1 MVLVPRPTPMFEV
14 KVLLALF
21 SYQFWPLAALFLLR
35 VTVPKGN
42 KKKRTFRM
50 VTNGSFKLV
59 DNIVL
64 MGQFWPPV
72 GIATN
77 LIVEYIQ
84 FELNIKWL
92 DHVYQSD
99 FLFSNNMLLD
109 SLRSERLIDFG
120 PLFFF
125 DIVVNEML

>member
-1 MVLVPRPTPMFEV
+1 M
-14 KVLLALF
+14 
-21 SYQFWPLAALFLLR
+21 
-35 VTVPKGN
+35 
-42 KKKRTFRM
+42 
-50 VTNGSFKLV
+50 V

-72 GIATN
+72 GMATN

-99 FLFSNNMLLD
+99 FLFSNNMFLD

-125 DIVVNEML
+125 DIVVNEMLWLSPSGFANWMKHLGNANKVVYTYTILVCQFI